1 MKSLRW
7 RIVILL
13 ISLVCGVLFL
23 TSSIIDYTLN
33 RSFQHYLSEFHRQR
47 REEMI
52 NTLTRIHQVAES
64 WEEFFKL
71 PSAPLILR
79 SAGVVRLTDED
90 GRTLF
95 LREELNP
102 EAQSFLPQ
110 QNLRRLRRPRRP
122 LVSVPL
128 YIDDQLVGT
137 AWIMAAQ
144 PGQFPAGEDPP
155 PSAAPFSSPRYSLA
169 SRGDWP
175 VGGVLTQPRRTD
187 RGTALGRW
195 RPEP

>member
-95 LREELNP
+95 LREEFK
-102 EAQSFLPQ
+102 EMKF
-110 QNLRRLRRPRRP
+110 
-122 LVSVPL
+122 LVSNADKIVERK
-128 YIDDQLVGT
+128 IADI
-137 AWIMAAQ
+137 AERFCKIF
-144 PGQFPAGEDPP
+144 FPERWVCTLELTIA
-155 PSAAPFSSPRYSLA
+155 SSLLA
-169 SRGDWP
+169 
-175 VGGVLTQPRRTD
+175 L
-187 RGTALGRW
+187 
-195 RPEP
+195 